1 MFIKFLPVIMIVL
14 SSLGY
19 HISQKS
25 TPAALHPIV
34 ALIVTYVCASV
45 ISIVAFFVFVPKT
58 HLFEAVKAANWSS
71 YLLGFAVVVLELGY
85 LLTYRMGWN
94 ISAAGLISNT
104 LVALLLIP
112 IGILLY
118 KETMTLTAMSGVV
131 LCILGQI
138 GRAHV

>member
-1 MFIKFLPVIMIVL
+1 MAINRSRGESITRVAI
-14 SSLGY
+14 
-19 HISQKS
+19 

-45 ISIVAFFVFVPKT
+45 ISIAAFLVFVPKT
-58 HLFEAVKAANWSS
+58 NLFEAVKTANWSS

-85 LLTYRMGWN
+85 LLTYRMWWN

-104 LVALLLIP
+104 LVAMLLIP

-118 KETMTLTAMSGVV
+118 KETVTLTAMSGVV
-131 LCILGQI
+131 LCILGLI
-138 GRAHV
+138 LITKK